1 MYMEIILC
9 VIGIIIGAA
18 VIVVIGGICG
28 WLLSALSNVFGWLI
42 DGCCGCVMFIVAAAF
57 IIMALLGLLIV

>member
-9 VIGIIIGAA
+9 AIGIIIA
-18 VIVVIGGICG
+18 VVVMVVIGGVCG
-28 WLLSALSNVFGWLI
+28 CILSALSNVFGWLI

-57 IIMALLGLLIV
+57 IIMALLGLLIL